1 MTRAPAHEIA
11 AIIAAA
17 IASAADS
24 RPEGE
29 VEESDV
35 IDVALW
41 CAHGGLTEA
50 FGEVA
55 ADRICGDER
64 TRMLC
69 GALLRWHWATGGAL

>member
-1 MTRAPAHEIA
+1 MSAPAHKIA

-24 RPEGE
+24 RPDGE

-64 TRMLC
+64 TRMLSE
-69 GALLRWHWATGGAL
+69 ALLRWHWSTGGAL

>member
-1 MTRAPAHEIA
+1 MTRAAAHEIA

-35 IDVALW
+35 IDVALG
-41 CAHGGLTEA
+41 CAHCGLTEA

-55 ADRICGDER
+55 ADRICADER
-64 TRMLC
+64 TYTLC
-69 GALLRWHWATGGAL
+69 AALLRWHWATGGAL